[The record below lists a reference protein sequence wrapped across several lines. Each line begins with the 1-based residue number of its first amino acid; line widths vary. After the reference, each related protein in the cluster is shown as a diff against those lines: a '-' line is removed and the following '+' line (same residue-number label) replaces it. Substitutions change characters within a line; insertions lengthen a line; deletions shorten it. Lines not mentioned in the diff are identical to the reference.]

1 MYQQKIYMINHSKM
15 EELKRT
21 DDLGRII
28 DWVIPEVDDDRYYY
42 RVVIDRNN
50 VYYAS
55 SEQEAYCVLG
65 ELVEAREQGKL
76 EEKIKEVNN
85 R

>member
-1 MYQQKIYMINHSKM
+1 M
-15 EELKRT
+15 EDLKRT

-42 RVVIDRNN
+42 RVIVDRKD

-55 SEQEAYCVLG
+55 SEEEAYCVLW